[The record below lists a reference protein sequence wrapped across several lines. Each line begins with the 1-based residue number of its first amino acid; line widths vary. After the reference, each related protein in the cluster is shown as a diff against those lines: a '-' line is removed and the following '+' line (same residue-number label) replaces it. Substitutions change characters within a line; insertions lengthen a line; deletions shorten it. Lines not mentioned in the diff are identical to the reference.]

1 MRKINR
7 ITDEAKVFEAS
18 TFDYREAWRILEQI
32 YSECW
37 EGSNISLSPLGS
49 KMQALAVTLFC
60 IRHPDV
66 RVLLS
71 TPLQYNSQQWSEGVR
86 DLWRVSLGSAREF
99 VNDILRAGTLQLE
112 GIDL

>member
-1 MRKINR
+1 MRKINK

-18 TFDYREAWRILEQI
+18 TFDYRESWRVLEQI

-37 EGSNISLSPLGS
+37 EGSNITLSPLGS
-49 KMQALAVTLFC
+49 KMQAMAVTLFC

-71 TPLQYNSQQWSEGVR
+71 TPQQYNSQQWSEGVR

-99 VNDILRAGTLQLE
+99 VNAILRAGTLQLE